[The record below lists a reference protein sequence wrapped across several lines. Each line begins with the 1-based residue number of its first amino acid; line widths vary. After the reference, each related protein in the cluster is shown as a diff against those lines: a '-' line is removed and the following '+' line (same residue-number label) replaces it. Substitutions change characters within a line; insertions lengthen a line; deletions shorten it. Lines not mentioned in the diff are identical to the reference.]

1 MDVRMLGL
9 GEAGG
14 RIAADLV
21 AAGVEVRGYDPAVGS
36 VPDGVLRA
44 DDPASAVEGGSLVL
58 AATTGATA
66 VAAAES
72 VLAALGED
80 TVYADMNTA
89 SPALKRE
96 LAALVEGSGARFADI
111 GLLGPVRGI
120 GTPVLASGA
129 GASAFAEL
137 MRPLGMPVEVVS
149 QRAGD
154 AAEMKLLRSVFM
166 KGLGASVVES
176 LEAARAAGH
185 EAWLE
190 REIAEIIG
198 ESFLRRLIEG
208 SDRHAVRRVDEME
221 AACALLLD
229 LGVEP
234 RIARASALLLAS
246 LAERSAAGA

>member
-21 AAGVEVRGYDPAVGS
+21 AAGVEVRGFDPAVAA
-36 VPDGVLRA
+36 VPEGVVRTG
-44 DDPASAVEGGSLVL
+44 DPASAVAGGSVVL
-58 AATTGATA
+58 AATTAATA
-66 VAAAES
+66 RAAAES
-72 VLAALGED
+72 VLTALGPD
-80 TVYADMNTA
+80 AVYADMNTA

-120 GTPVLASGA
+120 GTPALASGT
-129 GASAFAEL
+129 GAKAFAEL
-137 MRPLGMPVEVVS
+137 IGPLGMPVEVVS
-149 QRAGD
+149 ERAGD

-166 KGLGASVVES
+166 KGLAGSAIES

-185 EAWLE
+185 DEWLE

-198 ESFLRRLIEG
+198 EPFLRRLLEG
-208 SDRHAVRRVDEME
+208 SEQHAVRRVDEME
-221 AACALLLD
+221 AACELLVE

-234 RIARASALLLAS
+234 RIARASASLLAG

>member
-1 MDVRMLGL
+1 MLGL

-21 AAGVEVRGYDPAVGS
+21 AAGVEVRGFDPAVAA
-36 VPDGVLRA
+36 VPEGVVRT
-44 DDPASAVEGGSLVL
+44 DDAESAVAGGSIVL
-58 AATTGATA
+58 AATTAATA
-66 VAAAES
+66 RAAAES
-72 VLAALGED
+72 VLTVLGPD
-80 TVYADMNTA
+80 AVYADMNTA

-120 GTPVLASGA
+120 ATPALASGT
-129 GASAFAEL
+129 GAKAFAEL
-137 MRPLGMPVEVVS
+137 IGPFGMPVEVVS
-149 QRAGD
+149 ERAGD

-166 KGLGASVVES
+166 KGLAGSVIES

-185 EAWLE
+185 EEWLE

-198 ESFLRRLIEG
+198 EPFLRRLLEG
-208 SDRHAVRRVDEME
+208 SERHAVRRVDEME
-221 AACALLLD
+221 AACQLLVD

-234 RIARASALLLAS
+234 RIARASASLLAG
-246 LAERSAAGA
+246 LADRSATGA

>member
-21 AAGVEVRGYDPAVGS
+21 AAGVEVRGFDPAVAS
-36 VPDGVLRA
+36 VPAGVVRT
-44 DDPASAVEGGSLVL
+44 DDPASAVAGGSVVL
-58 AATTGATA
+58 AATTAATA
-66 VAAAES
+66 RAAAES
-72 VLAALGED
+72 VLTALGPD
-80 TVYADMNTA
+80 AVYADMNTA

-96 LAALVEGSGARFADI
+96 LAAVVEESGARFADI

-120 GTPVLASGA
+120 GTPALASGT
-129 GASAFAEL
+129 GAKAFAEL
-137 MRPLGMPVEVVS
+137 IGPLGMPVEVVS
-149 QRAGD
+149 ERAGD

-166 KGLGASVVES
+166 KGMAASVMES

-185 EAWLE
+185 VEWLE

-198 ESFLRRLIEG
+198 EPFLRRLLEG
-208 SDRHAVRRVDEME
+208 SERHAVRRVDEME
-221 AACALLLD
+221 AACELLVD

-234 RIARASALLLAS
+234 RIARASASLLAG

>member
-21 AAGVEVRGYDPAVGS
+21 ARGVEVRGFDPAVAS
-36 VPDGVLRA
+36 VPEGVLRA
-44 DDPASAVEGGSLVL
+44 EDPVSAVAGGSLVL

-66 VAAAES
+66 LAAAES
-72 VLAALGED
+72 VLPALD
-80 TVYADMNTA
+80 ADAVYADMNTA

-111 GLLGPVRGI
+111 GLLGPVRGVD
-120 GTPVLASGA
+120 TPALASGA
-129 GASAFAEL
+129 GAHAFAEL
-137 MRPLGMPVEVVS
+137 MGPLGMPVEVVS
-149 QRAGD
+149 ERPGH

-166 KGLGASVVES
+166 KGLAGSVIES
-176 LEAARAAGH
+176 LEAARVAGH

-190 REIAEIIG
+190 REIAEIVG
-198 ESFLRRLIEG
+198 EPFMRRLLEG
-208 SDRHAVRRVDEME
+208 SERHAARRVDEME
-221 AACALLLD
+221 AACELLVE

-234 RIARASALLLAS
+234 RIARASASLLAG
-246 LAERSAAGA
+246 LAERSATGA

>member
-1 MDVRMLGL
+1 MLGL

-21 AAGVEVRGYDPAVGS
+21 AAGVEVHGFDPAVAS
-36 VPDGVLRA
+36 VPDGVLRV
-44 DDPASAVEGGSLVL
+44 DDPASAVAGGSLVL

-72 VLAALGED
+72 VLPALGED
-80 TVYADMNTA
+80 AVYADMNTA

-96 LAALVEGSGARFADI
+96 LASLVEGAGARFADI
-111 GLLGPVRGI
+111 GLLGPVRGV
-120 GTPVLASGA
+120 GTPALASGT
-129 GASAFAEL
+129 GAQAFAEL
-137 MRPLGMPVEVVS
+137 MGPLGMPVEVVS
-149 QRAGD
+149 GRAGD

-166 KGLGASVVES
+166 KGLAGSVIES

-185 EAWLE
+185 EEWLE
-190 REIAEIIG
+190 QEIAQIIG
-198 ESFLRRLIEG
+198 EPFMRRLLEG
-208 SDRHAVRRVDEME
+208 SERHAARRVDEME
-221 AACALLLD
+221 AACELLVE

-234 RIARASALLLAS
+234 RIARASAALLAG